1 MREICTSGSVG
12 ALGEKSSGA
21 TRPRHKLS
29 ITFRSFCRNTTQTPP
44 RLLTATWSRS
54 ATSAMPRPVGLARA
68 HGHTGR
74 PGADAAVRDR
84 DLYSI
89 DEARERLGGISR
101 NSIYQLLH
109 RGQLASVIIGTRRL
123 VSAAAIDQLIANAT
137 TTTSPTV
144 TAARVPLRSKRKL
157 ALAASP
163 LLIHNRRSDDRR

>member
-1 MREICTSGSVG
+1 MDT
-12 ALGEKSSGA
+12 
-21 TRPRHKLS
+21 
-29 ITFRSFCRNTTQTPP
+29 
-44 RLLTATWSRS
+44 
-54 ATSAMPRPVGLARA
+54 
-68 HGHTGR
+68 TGR
-74 PGADAAVRDR
+74 PEADAPVRDR

-109 RGQLASVIIGTRRL
+109 KGQLASVIIGTRRL

-157 ALAASP
+157 DLAASP

>member
-1 MREICTSGSVG
+1 MGSREPVTD
-12 ALGEKSSGA
+12 
-21 TRPRHKLS
+21 
-29 ITFRSFCRNTTQTPP
+29 TTAGPEANAP
-44 RLLTATWSRS
+44 
-54 ATSAMPRPVGLARA
+54 
-68 HGHTGR
+68 
-74 PGADAAVRDR
+74 VRDR

-109 RGQLASVIIGTRRL
+109 KGQLASVIIGTRRL

-157 ALAASP
+157 DLAASP